1 MNEDVGPALAALD
14 RVLDEC
20 VPAAL
25 ALSGGV
31 DSMTLAARAHGRLG
45 AAVRMYHATSPAVPA
60 EATRRVRAFGAR
72 HGWSL
77 HVFEAGE
84 FDDPDYRANPVNRCF
99 YCKTRLYA
107 AVCRVTDATV
117 LSGANLDDLG
127 DYRPGLD
134 AARNFRVRHPY
145 VEAGI
150 DKRTVRAIARHLG
163 LGALAELPSQPC
175 LSSRV
180 ETGIRIQGHILS
192 AVHAAE
198 RLVGARLAPDV
209 VRCRVRRRG
218 VFIELD
224 EASLE
229 RLLPRDRRRLG
240 ANISA
245 LFAAAGLECAVDFA
259 PYRTG
264 SAFLHPGGGP

>member
-1 MNEDVGPALAALD
+1 MNEVVARRLAALD
-14 RVLDEC
+14 RILAGC
-20 VPAAL
+20 APAAL

-31 DSMTLAARAHGRLG
+31 DSMTLAARAHAWLG
-45 AAVRMYHATSPAVPA
+45 AGVRMYHATSPAVPA
-60 EATRRVRAFGAR
+60 AATRRVRAAAAR

-77 HVFEAGE
+77 QVFVAGE

-99 YCKTRLYA
+99 HCKTRLYA
-107 AVCRVTDATV
+107 AVCRLTDATV

-134 AARNFRVRHPY
+134 AARDFAVRHPY

-150 DKRTVRAIARHLG
+150 DKACVRAIARHLG
-163 LGALAELPSQPC
+163 LGGLAELPAQPC

-180 ETGIRIQGHILS
+180 ETGIRIQGQVLA
-192 AVHAAE
+192 AVDAAE
-198 RLVGARLAPDV
+198 RLIGARLAPDV

-224 EASLE
+224 DATLE
-229 RLLPRDRRRLG
+229 RLVPGDRRRLG
-240 ANISA
+240 RDVSA

-259 PYRTG
+259 AYRTG
-264 SAFLHPGGGP
+264 SAFLHPPGAP